1 MLKPTLLPV
10 LLLAAGA
17 GPLHAQTDY
26 YARVGAMWAS
36 TLVRDVLVTEVTV
49 QQSVAPMVA
58 LGASMPISPGYRAGL
73 EATFASGGFSAEQD
87 GVETDLGT
95 LRTASVM
102 LGLDGPIV
110 QDLRWRVGLGGLF
123 YLPSED
129 RGIFLEGGPIRFV
142 AGGRR
147 RLAPAGHDQVG
158 SHGLGPLRPP
168 SLHHRRAGAAR
179 VLPGAGREPGLAL
192 GGPGAGDSMSR
203 DVPLPR
209 GRRGAGRVRLQ

>member
-1 MLKPTLLPV
+1 MLKPILLPV

-26 YARVGAMWAS
+26 YARAGAMWAS

-58 LGASMPISPGYRAGL
+58 LGASVPISPGYRAGL

-102 LGLDGPIV
+102 LGLDGPVV
-110 QDLRWRVGLGGLF
+110 QSLRWRVGLGGLF

-142 AGGRR
+142 AG
-147 RLAPAGHDQVG
+147 
-158 SHGLGPLRPP
+158 
-168 SLHHRRAGAAR
+168 AGADWRRPVMTKWDLMVSAR
-179 VLPGAGREPGLAL
+179 YDLHRFTTDELEQRGFSQAQGVSRVSLSVGLA
-192 GGPGAGDSMSR
+192 
-203 DVPLPR
+203 R
-209 GRRGAGRVRLQ
+209 GIR